1 MEIEILLALKQEW
14 LLCLSIFLLLI
25 LFLTQENIQQT
36 SIAHIIHALLL
47 VQVLFIW
54 AEPKEITLFNGMFT
68 NNGLI
73 QFQKSLLSLGFLLI
87 SAISVKWLKNCK
99 SIIEF
104 YLLLL
109 SSLLGMYFMLSASHM
124 LMFYLGLEM
133 ATIPLAAAANLDIEK
148 RKSGEAALKLIY
160 SSAFSSAILLMGISL
175 IYGAC
180 GSLSFEEINHN
191 LVQNNLSTLGF
202 VFILSGFAFKISA
215 VPFHLWTA
223 DVYEGAPIPITAFL
237 SVVSKMAV
245 SFVFIKI
252 LYHVFINL
260 EVIYTISLSVL
271 SILTMVIGNLFA
283 IRQEKI
289 KRFLA
294 FSSITQVAYIL
305 IALMGKQD
313 MAQSAIIYFMLIYMF
328 SNVAAFGVIGM
339 VSEAYNKEDISDY
352 KGFYTQNKFLSWTFA
367 IALFS
372 LAGVPPTAGFFGK
385 FFLVMAGASKGY
397 FILIIIAALNMI
409 ISFYYYL
416 RIVKYMFMDDSIRP
430 MDTISVQPVSK
441 LALIICLL
449 GMVCLGLYGPIYE
462 YITHFS
468 NNL

>member
-1 MEIEILLALKQEW
+1 MEIEILLALNQEW

-25 LFLTQENIQQT
+25 LFLTIENINQT
-36 SIAHIIHALLL
+36 LIAHTIHALLL

-54 AEPKEITLFNGMFT
+54 AEPKQVTVFNGMYT
-68 NNGLI
+68 TNGLI

-87 SAISVKWLKNCK
+87 SALSLNWLKNCK

-104 YLLLL
+104 YILLL

-148 RKSGEAALKLIY
+148 RKSGEAAMKLIY

-180 GSLSFEEINHN
+180 GSLHFAEISNN
-191 LVQNNLSTLGF
+191 LVQNNLSIFGF
-202 VFILSGFAFKISA
+202 IMLFSGFAFKISA

-223 DVYEGAPIPITAFL
+223 DVYEGAPLPITAFL

-252 LYHVFINL
+252 LFQVFVSL

-271 SILTMVIGNLFA
+271 SILTMVVGNLFA
-283 IRQEKI
+283 IRQENM

-305 IALMGKQD
+305 IALMGLQG
-313 MAQSAIIYFMLIYMF
+313 MAQGAIIYFLLIYLF
-328 SNVAAFGVIGM
+328 STVAAFGVIGI
-339 VSEAYNKEDISDY
+339 VSEAYNKENISDY
-352 KGFYTQNKFLSWTFA
+352 KGFYAQNKFLSWTLA

-416 RIVKYMFMDDSIRP
+416 RIVRYMFMEEATESLQK
-430 MDTISVQPVSK
+430 ISVQPVSK

-449 GMVCLGLYGPIYE
+449 GMVCLGLYGPVYE
-462 YITHFS
+462 YILTFS
-468 NNL
+468 NTL